1 MIVNLRFIVVYC
13 LLFDYMGFTCATKH
27 FHKTFISCLKSFG
40 DIVVCLGLDRS
51 FFDNYCA
58 SHSCD
63 CYCDCDCEC
72 YNQVFV
78 FQFCLWRSV

>member
-51 FFDNYCA
+51 FFDNY
-58 SHSCD
+58 
-63 CYCDCDCEC
+63 
-72 YNQVFV
+72 
-78 FQFCLWRSV
+78 